1 MTTLAQSSSARH
13 ANGATFA
20 LLLAL
25 LTAFRIAALAFNGTD
40 LFFDEAQYWAW
51 SQDLAFGYF
60 SKPPLIAG
68 LIGLAS
74 GLCGDSEFCVRL
86 PSVLVHA
93 GTAIVLL
100 FLARRLY
107 DARVAFWT
115 GLVFATLPG
124 VSLSAG
130 IISTDVP
137 LLFFFALALYAFV
150 VFLDKRSWGAA
161 LLLAVA
167 LGLGLNAK
175 YAMIYFVLGI
185 VVFAVVT
192 PGRRRLLADP
202 RLYLA
207 LLVGIAFLIPNVL
220 WNLQNGFATVEHTA
234 ANAKWTGALLHP
246 GKGLEFLGSQFGVFG
261 PVLFVA
267 YLALLWRSF
276 RHWRG
281 TSEADRLLI
290 AFSLPIL
297 LLITVQAF
305 LSRAHANWAATA
317 YVAATVWVTA
327 ALVRDFAG
335 RWLKLSFVLHLLV
348 IIVIAAGTTLA
359 GRVAPPVGKDPFART
374 LGWSDLAGVVRKAVN
389 EARAKGTPYAAIV
402 TDTRSLSAELLYY
415 LRDEAMPIRAWRF
428 PGPPRDHFEMSRPFT
443 AADASGPVLYVTLRE
458 ESDAVT
464 GAFATVTPL
473 GEKTVPAGP
482 KESRVLRL
490 FSLSGLKAE

>member
-1 MTTLAQSSSARH
+1 MTSLAHSPSARY

-25 LTAFRIAALAFNGTD
+25 LTAFRIVALAFNGTD

-86 PSVLVHA
+86 PSVFVHA
-93 GTAIVLL
+93 GTAIAL
-100 FLARRLY
+100 FFVARRLY
-107 DARVAFWT
+107 DARIGFWT

-150 VFLDKRSWGAA
+150 VFLDRRSWGAA

-185 VVFAVVT
+185 VAFALVT
-192 PGRRRLLADP
+192 PGRRGLLQDP
-202 RLYLA
+202 KLYLA
-207 LLVGIAFLIPNVL
+207 LLVGLAFLVPNVM
-220 WNLQNGFATVEHTA
+220 WNLDHGFATVSHTA
-234 ANAKWTGALLHP
+234 DNAKWTGALIHP
-246 GKGLEFLGSQFGVFG
+246 GKGLEFLGSQLGVFG

-267 YLALLWRSF
+267 YLVLLWRAF
-276 RHWRG
+276 RHWRE
-281 TSEADRLLI
+281 TSETDRLLI

-317 YVAATVWVTA
+317 YVAASVWVTA
-327 ALVRDFAG
+327 ALLRDVSP
-335 RWLKLSFVLHLLV
+335 RWLKLSFVLHILV
-348 IIVIAAGTTLA
+348 IVVIAAGTTLA

-374 LGWSDLAGVVRKAVN
+374 LGWADLAGVVRAAVN
-389 EARAKGTPYAAIV
+389 EARAKGAPYAAIV

-415 LRDEAMPIRAWRF
+415 LRDEATPVRAWRF
-428 PGPPRDHFEMSRPFT
+428 AGPPRDHFEMSRPFT
-443 AADASGPVLYVTLRE
+443 AADASGPVLYVTLRDE
-458 ESDAVT
+458 TDAVT
-464 GAFATVTPL
+464 GAFETVTPL
-473 GEKTVPAGP
+473 GEKVVPAGP
-482 KESRVLRL
+482 TTGRVLKL
-490 FSLSGLKAE
+490 YVLSGFGKE